1 MSTINGGWRGG
12 NIVRDGLALYLDAAS
27 GTSYNVY
34 NSGNNWRDISGNN
47 ITGTLTNGP
56 VFDIKYGG
64 ALVFDGSNDFIAL
77 PFTASSPSVQPYTYE
92 IVFNPNTSLTL
103 FKGLMGQSTYQSNGF
118 SIGFNNATSLY
129 IQAYSGSTGY
139 ANSSVTFSNSNTPT
153 MITLTL
159 DGRNIKGYSNSILQ
173 ANDTIS
179 FDIEKNASNIVV
191 AGNVQGGWTNS
202 NVSVYSVKIYN
213 RALSATEITQN
224 YNATRARFGL

>member
-1 MSTINGGWRGG
+1 MATIGGV
-12 NIVRDGLALYLDAAS
+12 NAVTSGLVLALDAANIKSYVS
-27 GTSYNVY
+27 GSATWRDL
-34 NSGNNWRDISGNN
+34 SGNGIN
-47 ITGTLTNGP
+47 GTLTNGP
-56 VFDIKYGG
+56 VFDTKYGG

-92 IVFNPNTSLTL
+92 IVFNPNASLTL
-103 FKGLMGQSTYQSNGF
+103 FKGLMGQSTYQGSGF

-159 DGRNIKGYSNSILQ
+159 DGRNIRGYSNSILQ
-173 ANDTIS
+173 ANNTIS
-179 FDIEKNASNIVV
+179 FDIAKNTGNIVI
-191 AGNVQGGWTNS
+191 AGNVQGGWPNS

-213 RALSATEITQN
+213 RALSASEILQN
-224 YNATRARFGL
+224 YNSQKSRFNL